1 MTNQCNME
9 DWGHVCA
16 PKCVKLGNLM
26 KPIELFQLCELCRA
40 AFTAFTTGKQE
51 LSSYLNIYI
60 HISLSAFMMQ
70 L

>member
-1 MTNQCNME
+1 MFTFGKLE
-9 DWGHVCA
+9 LEEGLGT
-16 PKCVKLGNLM
+16 CVLNCV